1 MRKMSHNQ
9 AVQVKINDQIQTL
22 VANPAVTPKGSRRR
36 FPLAY
41 KLKVLAEAEACQK
54 PGELGALLRR
64 EGLYDSHLSRWRAA
78 RRAGEF
84 GATDQPTSARVKT
97 LKQELAALQTEQAR
111 LQKSLAQAELVI
123 DVQKKLSLL
132 LGLATTPPDGPPS
145 WQ

>member
-1 MRKMSHNQ
+1 MSHDQ
-9 AVQVKINDQIQTL
+9 AVKVKINEQIQTL
-22 VANPAVTPKGSRRR
+22 VANPAVTPKMSRRR

-41 KLKVLAEAEACQK
+41 KLKVLAEAEACHK

-78 RRAGEF
+78 RRAGQL
-84 GATDQPTSARVKT
+84 GAAHQQTAAGVKT
-97 LKQELAALQTEQAR
+97 LKQELADLQAEHAR

-132 LGLATTPPDGPPS
+132 LGLTTTPPAGPR
-145 WQ
+145 